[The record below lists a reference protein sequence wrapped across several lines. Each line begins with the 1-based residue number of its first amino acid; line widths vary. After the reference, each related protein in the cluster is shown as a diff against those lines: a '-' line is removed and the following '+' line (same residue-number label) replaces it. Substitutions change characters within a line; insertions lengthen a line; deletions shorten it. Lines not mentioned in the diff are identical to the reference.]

1 MRINI
6 SSLFIAVAICVSCN
20 PKSSMTTPAILIMTD
35 SVAKDNVV
43 AFFDQS
49 SQGGN
54 TSVANDLDYN
64 FKWSGQSPFNSSGF
78 GYFTP
83 DGQEI
88 AYIKRNRDIGQ
99 TFTYKE
105 KVPQK
110 IKSITVRLGF
120 GDNVVR
126 PGMYGQSISLQLFEV
141 TGQRKLNNNGSDS
154 TMKAFHGYPHN
165 RYELDIPH
173 DRDDFFEGIKYEMLA
188 VVRGFKFPEK
198 GDFGFDNSMNIDPD
212 HKNLKGKYLDFILP
226 EQNQIILEPEKEY
239 AFLIMIDS
247 IGENRGFTL
256 GNLMYG
262 NYPGGHGIRREG
274 HGIFPP
280 VKAHPEFDFNHPLN
294 RTAVKT
300 SLFPFD
306 FEERIL
312 IPPASNGYPD
322 VDTRRDLEFYIK
334 I

>member
-78 GYFTP
+78 GFFTP

-126 PGMYGQSISLQLFEV
+126 PGM
-141 TGQRKLNNNGSDS
+141 
-154 TMKAFHGYPHN
+154 
-165 RYELDIPH
+165 
-173 DRDDFFEGIKYEMLA
+173 
-188 VVRGFKFPEK
+188 
-198 GDFGFDNSMNIDPD
+198 
-212 HKNLKGKYLDFILP
+212 
-226 EQNQIILEPEKEY
+226 
-239 AFLIMIDS
+239 
-247 IGENRGFTL
+247 
-256 GNLMYG
+256 
-262 NYPGGHGIRREG
+262 
-274 HGIFPP
+274 
-280 VKAHPEFDFNHPLN
+280 
-294 RTAVKT
+294 
-300 SLFPFD
+300 
-306 FEERIL
+306 
-312 IPPASNGYPD
+312 
-322 VDTRRDLEFYIK
+322 
-334 I
+334 